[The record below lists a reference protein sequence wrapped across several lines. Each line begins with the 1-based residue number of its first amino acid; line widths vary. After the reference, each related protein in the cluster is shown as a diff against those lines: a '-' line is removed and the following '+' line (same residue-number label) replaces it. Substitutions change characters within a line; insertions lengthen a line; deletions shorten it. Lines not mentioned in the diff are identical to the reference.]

1 VRARRQLSVGD
12 CDRQAFP
19 KGFREAVVKHTAR
32 ISSILGAR
40 SARWGAALGLT
51 LASVAVGGCGSET
64 MRQGTGSSYL
74 IINHLGADD
83 DGVALRS
90 DVLTKGGVLE
100 DNGVVEMTAAMKD
113 VTNPAGPTTNNAI
126 TVSRYRVTYR
136 RSDGR
141 NTPGVDVPHAFDGA
155 RTFTVSPGDTVEI
168 PFVLVRVQ
176 AKLEAPLSALAGGGG
191 AVVISTLADV
201 TFYGRD
207 QTGRETSITG
217 TISVNFADWADPES

>member
-1 VRARRQLSVGD
+1 VNGELRQRIQEGST
-12 CDRQAFP
+12 
-19 KGFREAVVKHTAR
+19 EEVVKHTSLK
-32 ISSILGAR
+32 SSIIGAR
-40 SARWGAALGLT
+40 SARWCAAAGLA
-51 LASVAVGGCGSET
+51 LASLAGSACGSST
-64 MRQGTGSSYL
+64 VRQGTGSSYL
-74 IINHLGADD
+74 IINHLGTPG

-90 DVLTKGGVLE
+90 DVRTNGGVLE
-100 DNGVVEMTAAMKD
+100 DNGEVEMTAAMKD
-113 VTNPAGPTTNNAI
+113 VTNPNGPSTNNLI

-141 NTPGVDVPHAFDGA
+141 NTQGVDVPYAFDGA
-155 RTFTVSPGDTVEI
+155 RTFTVTPGDSVRI

-201 TFYGRD
+201 TFYGKD
-207 QTGRETSITG
+207 QTGRDATVTG